1 MPKKLKLIFIST
13 VCVLAIVM
21 AWANFIGIN
30 KTVDKTVQV
39 NIYEENDK
47 YLYKIQNVVI
57 SGNFKKTLS
66 STSFV
71 GTFAIEY
78 NEPTCRDGVQ
88 AEIKWYADYQT
99 INFYYAGNFTHFNIA
114 EIYIDEKM
122 ENMMIILEDGTIITS
137 TAYYIP
143 TDIWNQYKG

>member
-1 MPKKLKLIFIST
+1 MPKKVKLIFISA
-13 VCVLAIVM
+13 VCVLAVVI

-39 NIYEENDK
+39 NIYGENDK
-47 YLYKIQNVVI
+47 SLYKIQDVTI

-78 NEPTCRDGVQ
+78 DERTCRDGVQ

-99 INFYYAGNFTHFNIA
+99 INFYYAGNFTHFDIVD
-114 EIYIDEKM
+114 ISIDEKM

-137 TAYYIP
+137 PSYYIP
-143 TDIWNQYKG
+143 TDIWKHYKG

>member
-1 MPKKLKLIFIST
+1 MPKKLKLVFISA
-13 VCVLAIVM
+13 VCVLAIVI
-21 AWANFIGIN
+21 AWANFIGSN

-39 NIYEENDK
+39 NIYEEHDK
-47 YLYKIQNVVI
+47 SEYKIQNVTI

-78 NEPTCRDGVQ
+78 VEPTCRDGVQ

-99 INFYYAGNFTHFNIA
+99 INFYYTGTFTHFNIA
-114 EIYIDEKM
+114 KISIDEKM

-137 TAYYIP
+137 TSYYIP
-143 TDIWNQYKG
+143 TDIWKQYKG

>member
-1 MPKKLKLIFIST
+1 MPQKLKLIFISA
-13 VCVLAIVM
+13 VCVLAVVIV
-21 AWANFIGIN
+21 WANFIGIN

-47 YLYKIQNVVI
+47 FLYKIQDITI

-78 NEPTCRDGVQ
+78 DEPTCGDGVQ

-99 INFYYAGNFTHFNIA
+99 INFYYAGNFTHFDLSLIH
-114 EIYIDEKM
+114 I
-122 ENMMIILEDGTIITS
+122 
-137 TAYYIP
+137 
-143 TDIWNQYKG
+143 